1 MGGTWFT
8 LRRQNRKRQ
17 KKWKIER
24 SSVLILLFIL
34 LSAILIHRL
43 FVLQIINGQEYADN
57 FSLQTT
63 KERTLTSTRG
73 NILDCNG
80 NVLATNELCY
90 SVTLEDNGSY
100 SDNRIKNLSLNG
112 EIYRM
117 IQMIEANGD
126 SIDQDF
132 HVVIDEAGNFAYD
145 VEGITLSRFKAD
157 VYGHSLIDDLSDEEA
172 NASAQKMID
181 DLYTRYGF
189 ESSTPYTEAE
199 IASVG
204 LPADLTSEELL
215 KIITV
220 RYSLWTTS
228 FRKYMPITV
237 ASDVS
242 EETVACILENQD
254 SLQGVDVQEDSM
266 RVYPDGEYFASIIG
280 YTGKIS
286 SEELQDLQEE
296 NPDMGYSTT
305 SIVGKSGMEQVME
318 TTLQGRDGSEQV
330 RVDSLGKV
338 LEIYEDSI
346 VEPTQ
351 GNDVYLTID
360 KDLQMAAYQV
370 LEQKIAS
377 IVAYNIQ
384 NIKTYEVTEGTDGS
398 TIPIP
403 IYDVYYALINNSVID
418 ISHFLYTDASDTE
431 RKVQT
436 AFDTKLQE
444 VFEAITQELTGTDP
458 AAYCDLDTEMQSYM
472 SYIVND
478 LLMDK
483 TGILSETA
491 IDKNDSTYKAWK
503 TEETISLQEFLTYAA
518 GQNWIDLSQISSETT
533 YLDSSE
539 IYQELSVYIAD
550 YLKDDSDFARI
561 VYKYLLFEDRISGED
576 LCRILYDQG
585 VLSTDD
591 NDYESFLSGDLDAV
605 ELMRAKI
612 SNLEITPA
620 QLALDPCSGSMVIVD
635 PTTGDT
641 KACVSYPGYDNN
653 RLANTMD
660 VAYYRQLSKDLSEP
674 FYNKATQERTAP
686 GSTFKPVTA
695 AASMMEGVVDDNTL
709 VYCGGIFDRLEGEE
723 LSCWLTSGH
732 GTLSIR
738 GALQNSCNVFFT
750 EAAYQMGLNED
761 GEYSN
766 NTAMSKLIY
775 YSELFNLDKKSGLEI
790 AEASPQVSDSLPIP
804 SAIGQGTHNYTT
816 SQLARYVATLAT
828 RGTSYNITLL
838 DKTTDSEGN
847 LLEDYSAE
855 VLSTVELED
864 WMWDDIQAGMEAV
877 ITDGSVS
884 SIFQDLGVS
893 LAGKTGT
900 AQQSKNR
907 TNHGLFICYAPADE
921 PTLAMAVRIA
931 YGYSSSNAALAAK
944 DVLNYYFGLKD
955 ETEILTG
962 KANSEGITNVQAD

>member
-1 MGGTWFT
+1 M
-8 LRRQNRKRQ
+8 RRHNRRRQ

-24 SSVLILLFIL
+24 TSILILVFIL
-34 LSAILIHRL
+34 LSAILLQRL
-43 FVLQIINGQEYADN
+43 FSLQIIHGQEYADN

-63 KERTLTSTRG
+63 RERTLKSTRG
-73 NILDCNG
+73 NILDCRG
-80 NVLATNELCY
+80 NVLATNELSY

-100 SDNRIKNLSLNG
+100 ASTRLKNLSLNG
-112 EIYRM
+112 EIYR
-117 IQMIEANGD
+117 IIKLIEATGD

-132 HVVIDEAGNFAYD
+132 HIIIDEAGRFAYD
-145 VEGITLSRFKAD
+145 VEGVTLARFKAD
-157 VYGHSLIDDLSDEEA
+157 VYGHSLIDDLEEEEA
-172 NASAQKMID
+172 NASAEKMID
-181 DLYTRYGF
+181 DLYSKYGF
-189 ESSTPYTEAE
+189 ESKTPYTEE
-199 IASVG
+199 ELASVG
-204 LPADLTSEELL
+204 LPSELTSEELL

-220 RYSLWTTS
+220 RYALWTTS

-242 EETVACILENQD
+242 EETVASILENQN
-254 SLQGVDVQEDSM
+254 SLQGVDVQEDSI
-266 RVYPDGEYFASIIG
+266 RVYPDGEYFASLIG

-286 SEELQDLQEE
+286 TTELADLSEQ
-296 NPDMGYSTT
+296 NPDMDYSST

-318 TTLQGRDGSEQV
+318 TTLQGKDGSEQV
-330 RVDSLGKV
+330 RVDNLGKV
-338 LEIYEDSI
+338 LEVYEDSR

-360 KDLQMAAYQV
+360 KDLQIAAYKV
-370 LEQKIAS
+370 LEQKIAG
-377 IVAYNIQ
+377 IVAYNIR
-384 NIKTYEVTEGTDGS
+384 NIKSFETDENTDGS
-398 TIPIP
+398 MIPIP

-418 ISHFLYTDASDTE
+418 ISHFLYTDASETE
-431 RKVQT
+431 RKVQA
-436 AFDTKLQE
+436 AFDVKLQE
-444 VFEAITQELTGTDP
+444 VFDAITQELTGSEP
-458 AAYCDLDTEMQSYM
+458 APYSELDTEMQNYM

-503 TEETISLQEFLTYAA
+503 TEESISLQEFLTYAA
-518 GQNWIDLSQISSETT
+518 GQNWIDLSQMSSETT
-533 YLDSSE
+533 YLDSAE
-539 IYQELSVYIAD
+539 IYRDIAAFIAD
-550 YLKDDSDFARI
+550 YLKDDTDFAKL

-576 LCRILYDQG
+576 LCQILYDQG
-585 VLSTDD
+585 VLSAEDG
-591 NDYESFLSGDLDAV
+591 DYAEFLAGDMDAV

-635 PTTGDT
+635 PNTGDT

-653 RLANTMD
+653 RLANNMD
-660 VAYYRQLSKDLSEP
+660 VAYYRQLSKDLSTP

-695 AASMMEGVVDDNTL
+695 AAGMMEGVIDDSTFI
-709 VYCGGIFDRLEGEE
+709 YCDGSFDRFEGEE
-723 LSCWLTSGH
+723 LSCWWKPGH
-732 GTLSIR
+732 GSLSIR
-738 GALQNSCNVFFT
+738 GGIQNSCNVFFSET
-750 EAAYQMGLNED
+750 AYLLGLNED

-766 NTAMSKLIY
+766 NTAMSKIMQ

-790 AEASPQVSDSLPIP
+790 PEASPQISDSLPIP

-816 SQLARYVATLAT
+816 SQLARYVATLAN

-838 DKTTDSEGN
+838 DKTTDTDGN
-847 LLEDYSAE
+847 LIEDYKAD
-855 VLSTVELED
+855 VLSTVELDD
-864 WMWDDIQAGMEAV
+864 WMWDDIQAGMKAV

-900 AQQSKNR
+900 AQQSKSR
-907 TNHGLFICYAPADE
+907 TNHGLFVCYAPAE
-921 PTLAMAVRIA
+921 QPTLAMAVRIA
-931 YGYSSSNAALAAK
+931 YGYSSTNAALAAK

-962 KANSEGITNVQAD
+962 KANSEGITNATQTD